1 MGPAPLLH
9 HGTTMRSTTRTVM
22 VCAVLAFL
30 AVLPALQAQPNKARE
45 DALSQQEIDQLRDS
59 AFLPTERL
67 RVFTEILNSREKRLE
82 DLLARRRHHTD
93 FPADMHDV
101 LEQFGTITDE
111 LNDNLDDYNRR
122 HRDVRKALPKLIEAT
137 ERWSTA
143 LRTAEENDAYNVVR
157 RIALD
162 DVRDTKA
169 LAGSLRTDLDAY
181 FKAHPEAD
189 ALEKKQAADP
199 HAVRGGDGPPE
210 R

>member
-1 MGPAPLLH
+1 MH
-9 HGTTMRSTTRTVM
+9 HGTTLRSTTRTVM

-30 AVLPALQAQPNKARE
+30 AVRPALQAQPNKARE
-45 DALSQQEIDQLRDS
+45 DALSQQEIDQLRDA

-181 FKAHPEAD
+181 FKAHPEAE
-189 ALEKKQAADP
+189 ALEKKQAVDP

>member
-1 MGPAPLLH
+1 
-9 HGTTMRSTTRTVM
+9 M
-22 VCAVLAFL
+22 VCAVLALL
-30 AVLPALQAQPNKARE
+30 AVPPALLAQPNKARE
-45 DALSQQEIDQLRDS
+45 DALSQREVDQLRDA

-82 DLLARRRHHTD
+82 DLLAKRRNHTD

-101 LEQFGTITDE
+101 LEQFGSITDE
-111 LNDNLDDYNRR
+111 LNDNLDDDNRR

-143 LRTAEENDAYNVVR
+143 LRTADENDAYNVVR

-181 FKAHPEAD
+181 FKAHPEAE

-199 HAVRGGDGPPE
+199 HAVRGGDGPRE